1 MMFKLFI
8 FLVVKAICVNKLMSY
23 SSDDCQVSITRT
35 NLNVRFADMEFV
47 HNFTPPDFQA
57 KNFTP
62 SISPNFNSFSK
73 KKHKK

>member
-35 NLNVRFADMEFV
+35 NLNKRFAIV
-47 HNFTPPDFQA
+47 
-57 KNFTP
+57 
-62 SISPNFNSFSK
+62 
-73 KKHKK
+73 